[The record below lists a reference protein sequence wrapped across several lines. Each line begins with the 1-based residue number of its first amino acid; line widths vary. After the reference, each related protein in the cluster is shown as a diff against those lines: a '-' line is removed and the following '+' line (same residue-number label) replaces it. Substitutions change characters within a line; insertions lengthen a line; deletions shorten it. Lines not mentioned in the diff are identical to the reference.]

1 MFLHSILE
9 VYILYASKTRENN
22 NNRHKNSSKEVSSM
36 KKILLPIDGSEECSG
51 SYEMAEDFFQ
61 KYGSEITILYVN
73 QILPA
78 NIDYAIGS
86 NPKYHVSNVDSAV
99 DMESEALNFSDSILK
114 KAKGWFDEKNIPVQT
129 KTTKGDPATSIIDF
143 AEKNSFD
150 MIIMCT
156 HGMSAS
162 KRFLLGSVTNKVVH
176 YSKTPVLV
184 MR

>member
-1 MFLHSILE
+1 
-9 VYILYASKTRENN
+9 
-22 NNRHKNSSKEVSSM
+22 M
-36 KKILLPIDGSEECSG
+36 KKILLPIDGSEECKG
-51 SYEMAEDFFQ
+51 SYEMAADFFH

-73 QILPA
+73 QIIPA

-86 NPKYHVSNVDSAV
+86 NPKYHISNVDSAI
-99 DMESEALNFSDSILK
+99 DMESEGLNLSDSILK
-114 KAKGWFDEKNIPVQT
+114 KAKNWFEERNIPVET
-129 KTTKGDPATSIIDF
+129 KSKKGDPSSTIIDF
-143 AEKNSFD
+143 AEKDSFD
-150 MIIMCT
+150 LIIMCT

>member
-1 MFLHSILE
+1 
-9 VYILYASKTRENN
+9 
-22 NNRHKNSSKEVSSM
+22 M
-36 KKILLPIDGSEECSG
+36 KKILLPIDGSEECKA
-51 SYEMAEDFFQ
+51 SYEMAADFFH
-61 KYGSEITILYVN
+61 KYGSEITIFYVD
-73 QILPA
+73 QIIPA

-86 NPKYHVSNVDSAV
+86 NPKYNISNVDSAI
-99 DMESEALNFSDSILK
+99 DMESEGLNFSDSILK
-114 KAKGWFDEKNIPVQT
+114 KAKNWFDEKNVPAVT
-129 KTTKGDPATSIIDF
+129 KSTKGDPASSIIDF

-162 KRFLLGSVTNKVVH
+162 KRFLLGSVTSKVVH